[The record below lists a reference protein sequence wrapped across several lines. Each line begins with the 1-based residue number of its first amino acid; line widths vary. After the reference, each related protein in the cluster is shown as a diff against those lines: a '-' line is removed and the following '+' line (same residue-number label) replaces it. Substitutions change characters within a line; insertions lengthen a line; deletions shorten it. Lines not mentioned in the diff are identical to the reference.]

1 VIFQEEIN
9 MFAKRHRITLLF
21 NANKAYDRQVVE
33 GVGEY
38 LQASQ
43 SEWDIFIEEDFRTRL
58 DNIKEWLGDGVIAD
72 FDDGEIERVLA
83 EVGVPVVGVGG
94 SYHRPEDYPAVHYI
108 ATDNYALVE
117 SAFLHLKEKGVHRFA
132 FYGLPA
138 ASGKGWAAEREHA
151 FRQLVAQEKYRGVV
165 YQGLQTAPENW
176 QHAQNRLADWLQTL
190 PPQTGIIAV
199 TDARA
204 RHVLQVCEHL
214 HIPVPEKLCVI
225 GIDTEELTRY
235 LSRVALSSVVQ
246 GTRQMGYQAAK
257 LLHRL
262 LDNEAMPLQ
271 RLLVPPVRVVARRST
286 DYRSLN
292 DPAVIQAMHYIRNH
306 ACKGIK
312 VDQVL
317 DAVGISRSNLEK
329 RFKEEVGET
338 IHAMIHAEKLE
349 KARSLLISTSLS
361 INEIS
366 QMCGY
371 PSLQYFYS
379 VFKKEYGSTP
389 KDYRDRY
396 SEIVM

>member
-1 VIFQEEIN
+1 MHE
-9 MFAKRHRITLLF
+9 KRYRITLLF
-21 NANKAYDRQVVE
+21 NANKVYDRQVVE

-43 SEWDIFIEEDFRTRL
+43 TDWDIFIEEDFRCRI
-58 DNIKEWLGDGVIAD
+58 DNIREWLGDGVIAD
-72 FDDGEIERVLA
+72 YDDSSIERLLA
-83 EVGVPVVGVGG
+83 NVEVPIVGVGG
-94 SYHRPEDYPAVHYI
+94 SYHRQQDYPPVHYI
-108 ATDNYALVE
+108 ATDNAALVE
-117 SAFLHLKEKGVHRFA
+117 SAFLHLKEKGINRFA

-138 ASGKGWAAEREHA
+138 SSGKRWAQEREHA
-151 FRQLVAQEKYRGVV
+151 FRQLVQRERYQGVV
-165 YQGLQTAPENW
+165 YQGMNTAPENW

-204 RHVLQVCEHL
+204 RHVLQVCDHL

-225 GIDTEELTRY
+225 GIDNEELTRY
-235 LSRVALSSVVQ
+235 LSRVALSSVAQ

-262 LDNEAMPLQ
+262 LDNEALPLQ
-271 RLLVPPVRVVARRST
+271 RLLVPPVRVVERRST

-338 IHAMIHAEKLE
+338 IHAVIHAEKLE

-361 INEIS
+361 IHEIS

-379 VFKKEYGSTP
+379 VFKKEYDTTP

-396 SEIVM
+396 SEVLI

>member
-1 VIFQEEIN
+1 MITR
-9 MFAKRHRITLLF
+9 RHRITLLF

-43 SEWDIFIEEDFRTRL
+43 SEWDIFIEEDFRARI

-72 FDDGEIERVLA
+72 YDDDRIIHQLA
-83 EVGVPVVGVGG
+83 DVSVPIVGVGG
-94 SYHRPEDYPAVHYI
+94 SYHQPEHYPPVHYI
-108 ATDNYALVE
+108 ATDNDALVE
-117 SAFLHLKEKGVHRFA
+117 SAFMHLKEKGVHRFA
-132 FYGLPA
+132 FYGLPPS
-138 ASGKGWAAEREHA
+138 SGKRWAAERENA
-151 FRQLVAQEKYRGVV
+151 FCRLVAREKYRGVV
-165 YQGLQTAPENW
+165 YQGLETVPEHW

-204 RHVLQVCEHL
+204 RHLLQVCEHL

-225 GIDTEELTRY
+225 GIDNEELTRY
-235 LSRVALSSVVQ
+235 LSRVGLSSVAQ
-246 GTRQMGYQAAK
+246 GARQMGYQAAK

-262 LDNEAMPLQ
+262 LDNETLPLQ
-271 RLLVPPVRVVARRST
+271 RLLVPPLRVVERRST

-292 DPAVIQAMHYIRNH
+292 DPAVIQAMLYIRNH

-317 DAVGISRSNLEK
+317 DSVGISRSNLEK

-338 IHAMIHAEKLE
+338 IHAVIHMEKLK
-349 KARSLLISTSLS
+349 KARSLLVSTSLP

-366 QMCGY
+366 RMCGY

-379 VFKKEYGSTP
+379 VFKKEYDSTP
-389 KDYRDRY
+389 RDYRDRHG
-396 SEIVM
+396 EVLI

>member
-1 VIFQEEIN
+1 
-9 MFAKRHRITLLF
+9 MFDKRHRITLLF

-43 SEWDIFIEEDFRTRL
+43 SEWDIFIEEDFRARI

-72 FDDGEIERVLA
+72 YDDDDIAQLLA
-83 EVGVPVVGVGG
+83 DVDVPIVGVGG
-94 SYHRPEDYPAVHYI
+94 SYHLAENYPAVHYI
-108 ATDNYALVE
+108 ATDNHALVE
-117 SAFLHLKEKGVHRFA
+117 SAFLHLKEKGVNRFA
-132 FYGLPA
+132 FYGLPD
-138 ASGKGWAAEREHA
+138 SSRKHWAAEREYA
-151 FRQLVAQEKYRGVV
+151 FRQLVAEEKYRGVV
-165 YQGLQTAPENW
+165 YQGLETAPENW

-204 RHVLQVCEHL
+204 RHVLQACEHL

-225 GIDTEELTRY
+225 GIDNEELTRY
-235 LSRVALSSVVQ
+235 LAR
-246 GTRQMGYQAAK
+246 
-257 LLHRL
+257 
-262 LDNEAMPLQ
+262 EEMPLQ
-271 RLLVPPVRVVARRST
+271 RILVPPVRVIARRST
-286 DYRSLN
+286 DYRSLT
-292 DPAVIQAMHYIRNH
+292 DPAVIQAMHFIRNH

-312 VDQVL
+312 VEQVL

-338 IHAMIHAEKLE
+338 IHALIHAEKLE
-349 KARSLLISTSLS
+349 KARSLLISTTLA

-379 VFKKEYGSTP
+379 VFKKEYVTTP
-389 KDYRDRY
+389 KEYRDQH
-396 SEIVM
+396 SEALL